1 MMHRLKLAGRA
12 GFCLMAILSLMP
24 QISQAVPSYARQT
37 GLACAACHTTY
48 PELTAFGRN
57 FKLNGYTMTGI
68 QQIESTRKGTEAGV
82 KINEVLPI
90 SAMLTASVSQL
101 GKAQP
106 GTQNADIA
114 FPQEFSVFFA
124 GEITP
129 HIGSF
134 IQVTYAQEDGSF
146 GFDNTDIRY
155 ANHAS
160 VAGADTIYGL
170 TVNNSPTVEDP
181 WNSTPAWGFPFASSP
196 VAPGPA
202 ASPLIAELGQDVA
215 GAGAYTMWNNHLYAN
230 VSFYRSAHQGDFP
243 PNDLSEMTI
252 KGLAPYW
259 RLAWQQN
266 FGADNLEVG
275 TFGMQTRLYP
285 DGVSGLTDKYTDTAL
300 DAQYEH
306 AMGTNLLT
314 VRGSY
319 LHEKQDLTRSFND
332 SVSANPSNDL
342 NTLNLN
348 GTYHL
353 GSTAAFSAGYFS
365 TTGDTDT
372 GLYAPNPVDGSLNG
386 SPDSKGYILQ
396 ATYLPWQNTQFALQ
410 YTGYTKFNGAGSNY
424 DGSNRDASDNNA
436 LFLHAWLVW

>member
-1 MMHRLKLAGRA
+1 M
-12 GFCLMAILSLMP
+12 
-24 QISQAVPSYARQT
+24 
-37 GLACAACHTTY
+37 
-48 PELTAFGRN
+48 
-57 FKLNGYTMTGI
+57 
-68 QQIESTRKGTEAGV
+68 
-82 KINEVLPI
+82 
-90 SAMLTASVSQL
+90 
-101 GKAQP
+101 
-106 GTQNADIA
+106 
-114 FPQEFSVFFA
+114 
-124 GEITP
+124 
-129 HIGSF
+129 
-134 IQVTYAQEDGSF
+134 
-146 GFDNTDIRY
+146 
-155 ANHAS
+155 
-160 VAGADTIYGL
+160 
-170 TVNNSPTVEDP
+170 
-181 WNSTPAWGFPFASSP
+181 
-196 VAPGPA
+196 
-202 ASPLIAELGQDVA
+202 A

-230 VSFYRSAHQGDFP
+230 ASFYRSAHQGDFP
-243 PNDLSEMTI
+243 PNDMSEMTI

-319 LHEKQDLTRSFND
+319 IHEKQDLTRSFND
-332 SVSANPSNDL
+332 AVSANPSNDL

-348 GTYHL
+348 GTFHL

-372 GLYAPNPVDGSLNG
+372 GLYAANPVDGSASG

-410 YTGYTKFNGAGSNY
+410 YTGYTKFNGGSSNY